1 MTREEKAREYFKSG
15 YNCSQ
20 AVLLAFGDKTGL
32 DEKTAARAA
41 SSFGGGM
48 GKLREVCGAV
58 SGMFMALGL
67 IEGYDNPKARE
78 EKIAQYKSVQELA
91 GEFSAQNGSI
101 ICRELLGLGE
111 KKESPIPSLRTKEY
125 YKKRPCEELV
135 ADAVRIFEAYL
146 AKKA

>member
-135 ADAVRIFEAYL
+135 ADAVRIF
-146 AKKA
+146 